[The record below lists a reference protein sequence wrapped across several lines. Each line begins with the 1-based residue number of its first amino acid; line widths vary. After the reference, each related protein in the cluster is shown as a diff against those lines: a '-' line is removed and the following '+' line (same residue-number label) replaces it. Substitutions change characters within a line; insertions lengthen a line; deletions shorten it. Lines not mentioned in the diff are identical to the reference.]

1 MDFPL
6 IIKSNFTD
14 LLAER
19 VDVLL
24 QGDVLQ
30 QSVLQNGL
38 QLLVDLEA
46 ELECHG
52 GVRHLAAVQAGHDA
66 RAGPHLGL
74 DIQMSRESQTDSR
87 LAHLV
92 NLALLRYEGSWLYL
106 HVVGLDDPVLL
117 LNISH

>member
-38 QLLVDLEA
+38 QLLVDLQA

-52 GVRHLAAVQAGHDA
+52 GVGHLAAVQAGHDA

-74 DIQMSRESQTDSR
+74 HIQMSDNLRQTADW
-87 LAHLV
+87 LT
-92 NLALLRYEGSWLYL
+92 LLISLSSDMRAPGS
-106 HVVGLDDPVLL
+106 
-117 LNISH
+117 IFM